1 MRNWK
6 FSFAALVIAEF
17 IFNLAFAISTPIIPL
32 FIEKDLRVMD
42 YQKLNLWVGLAQSV
56 PYISLALTAPIWGR
70 LSDRYSKRLMLL
82 RCMIGGAAVVMVI
95 TFIHTPLQLVVLRG
109 IEGCFT
115 GSVTAA
121 IILTTEIV
129 PVGQMAFAMG
139 LIQTGVAVGGSLGP
153 LLGGIISDFFGYR
166 ITFVIT
172 SLVSILA
179 ALIIIKFVKEEKKP
193 VPFVQPGDEKTGY
206 LRELRAILRS
216 SVLAVLLALNFAYYF
231 VNHSITSILALFV
244 RELLTS
250 KSGATPSFVGS
261 STGFVLGLSAGATAV
276 AAAIAGKTAGSLGYR
291 KTLIWCL
298 AAGTVLTIPQIFAAD
313 VIQLAILRMGASF
326 FLGGTVPVLNAMLLM
341 ESGIGKQGSVFGINA
356 AVGYLGAAAGPLA
369 ASLAAFISYRF
380 VFVVT
385 AILLGISTLG
395 AIKGTKR

>member
-231 VNHSITSILALFV
+231 VNYSITSILALFV